1 MNEIEKYY
9 CIYENSYDAILI
21 TKPTGEIISANPA
34 ACRLFGRTEEE
45 LCLLGRAELVD
56 QNDPAYI
63 NGLITR
69 EQTGFVETELTF
81 SRKDGTLFT
90 GELQSNIFTDD
101 LGNKTAMV
109 FIRDITERKKTKLEL
124 LQHKEQLALFIE
136 HSPAAL
142 AMLDKDMRY
151 IATSRRWLADYKL
164 GDISIIGKTHYEVF
178 PEITQNWRDIH
189 ARCLNGVVEK
199 SDEDFFIRQNGT
211 KEWLKWEIR
220 PWHNSKGEIGGIIM
234 LTEVI
239 TERKNAEEEVKM
251 SENRFRLLADNAL
264 IGIYILKEGRFSYVN
279 KAMAKIFG
287 YSISEMIGM
296 EPNTIVHH
304 SYQSTVAEN
313 INNRLTGAVN
323 SIHYEVKGV
332 HKNGSV
338 LDIEIFGSRTELNG
352 MHAIIGNLI
361 DITERKRYEEQSLL
375 ITSIVNSTNDAIIS
389 KSVNGI
395 ITSWNQAAEKI
406 LGYSAEEIIGK
417 HILTLIPDELH
428 ERDKEITDTI
438 NNGAS
443 INHYETYRRR
453 NNGDIICVSLTVSP
467 IFDTEGK
474 VIGASKILR
483 DISPRKAMEL
493 EREKILVD
501 IIERNKNLEQFSY
514 IVSHNLRAHVAN
526 ILGISNL
533 LKDETL
539 EKTEEKTFTDGL
551 YNSVEKLDTVIR
563 DLNNVLELKNQSTE
577 QRETIQ
583 ITELLDNI
591 KHSLSIQIAKTNTQI
606 LCEHLEVND
615 FTTINSYLY
624 SILFNLISNSIKY
637 RKENVAPVIEIKSRR
652 SNNKIEL
659 TISDNGLGIDMQKK
673 GQEVFGLY
681 RRFHHHVEGKGV
693 GLFMVK
699 TQVEALGGKIYVES
713 ALNAGTTFTIL
724 FEQSIV

>member
-1 MNEIEKYY
+1 
-9 CIYENSYDAILI
+9 
-21 TKPTGEIISANPA
+21 
-34 ACRLFGRTEEE
+34 
-45 LCLLGRAELVD
+45 
-56 QNDPAYI
+56 
-63 NGLITR
+63 
-69 EQTGFVETELTF
+69 
-81 SRKDGTLFT
+81 
-90 GELQSNIFTDD
+90 
-101 LGNKTAMV
+101 
-109 FIRDITERKKTKLEL
+109 
-124 LQHKEQLALFIE
+124 
-136 HSPAAL
+136 
-142 AMLDKDMRY
+142 
-151 IATSRRWLADYKL
+151 
-164 GDISIIGKTHYEVF
+164 
-178 PEITQNWRDIH
+178 
-189 ARCLNGVVEK
+189 
-199 SDEDFFIRQNGT
+199 
-211 KEWLKWEIR
+211 
-220 PWHNSKGEIGGIIM
+220 M